1 MTRHYVQLD
10 ANGTAKAELYTDR
23 VPGPGPD
30 LPADMT
36 DVTDEPGHETT
47 AYAGGKQRVGKTWV
61 DRPVPAAHQ
70 APTVT
75 DRLAAIETT
84 LAQILATLPGE

>member
-23 VPGPGPD
+23 VPGPG
-30 LPADMT
+30 LPADCI

-47 AYAGGKQRVGKTWV
+47 AYAGEKQRVGKTWV
-61 DRPVPAAHQ
+61 NRPVPAAP
-70 APTVT
+70 AGGPSLD

-84 LAQILATLPGE
+84 LQSILAKLPGE